1 VDKIGGIMEIQ
12 DIIERLKIEICSMD
26 VKYDAGKYKG
36 MEDSYFEMK
45 TILRNRLQDLYI
57 EQKKAA

>member
-1 VDKIGGIMEIQ
+1 MEIQ

>member
-1 VDKIGGIMEIQ
+1 MSANIP
-12 DIIERLKIEICSMD
+12 DIIKRLKIEICSMD

-36 MEDSYFEMK
+36 IEDSYFEMK
-45 TILRNRLQDLYI
+45 TILRNQLQDLFI

>member
-1 VDKIGGIMEIQ
+1 MKNPMEIQ
-12 DIIERLKIEICSMD
+12 DIIKRLKIEICSMD

-36 MEDSYFEMK
+36 IEDSYFEMK
-45 TILRNRLQDLYI
+45 AILRNRLQDLFI

>member
-1 VDKIGGIMEIQ
+1 MEIQ
-12 DIIERLKIEICSMD
+12 DRIDRIKWEMCRLD

-36 MEDSYFEMK
+36 IEDSYFEMK
-45 TILRNRLQDLYI
+45 TILRNRLQDLFI